1 MDPNEEQDSFLDATP
16 LPPPKRKRATKL
28 DTALEAMNQ
37 ISNRKIDLFVK
48 QMEDGVSPELR
59 DFFSSISRTVNK
71 FDAYN
76 QIIVKKKILDLVTNM
91 ELEQFRSRQ
100 IHISTVSAADEFPS
114 QTDSFSFTSVEQLDH
129 DFQYISEY

>member
-1 MDPNEEQDSFLDATP
+1 M
-16 LPPPKRKRATKL
+16 PPPKRKRATKL
-28 DTALEAMNQ
+28 DTALDAMNQ

-71 FDAYN
+71 FDAYS
-76 QIIVKKKILDLVTNM
+76 QIIVKKKISDLVTNM
-91 ELEQFRSRQ
+91 ELEQFRNRA
-100 IHISTVSAADEFPS
+100 IHISTVSATDKLSS